1 MIKSPTYPFM
11 KHPLPPKH
19 IQLTHT
25 AQWAPRSARQLNDN
39 LGAMGVSS
47 GEFALEGLIFSTETY
62 AFVTESHEVPEIAR
76 FSEFWVCFD
85 KKEDLNI
92 Y

>member
-1 MIKSPTYPFM
+1 M
-11 KHPLPPKH
+11 KHLSPPKH

-25 AQWAPRSARQLNDN
+25 AQWAPRSAHQLNDN

-47 GEFALEGLIFSTETY
+47 REFALEGLIFSTETY
-62 AFVTESHEVPEIAR
+62 AFVTESQEVPEIAR

-85 KKEDLNI
+85 KKEDLDI